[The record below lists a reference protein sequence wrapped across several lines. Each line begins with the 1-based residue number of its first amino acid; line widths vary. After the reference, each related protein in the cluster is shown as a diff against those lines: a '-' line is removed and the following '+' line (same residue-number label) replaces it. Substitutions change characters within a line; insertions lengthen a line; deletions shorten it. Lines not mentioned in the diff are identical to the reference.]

1 MTFHGAK
8 RREWSNAWYGR
19 RRAQPLRMVDD
30 IKQFDYHYMVIDDDA
45 LQVAGIVNACSESG
59 IDLLGLSEFPL
70 GDGKSQLDLIA
81 EDAGILANT
90 ARLMG
95 WSLSERKSGFIIR
108 GRNRPNAMAEVLGR
122 LADAHVGV
130 LAVQAISA
138 GAGRFGAL
146 MWVKPEDVAKA
157 ATVLLSSSSRSAPP
171 YDLVEESSLE
181 SFPASDPPSWAT
193 TRIA

>member
-1 MTFHGAK
+1 V
-8 RREWSNAWYGR
+8 S
-19 RRAQPLRMVDD
+19 MVDD

-45 LQVAGIVNACSESG
+45 SQVAGIVKACSESG

-81 EDAGILANT
+81 EDARILANT

-108 GRNRPNAMAEVLGR
+108 GRNQPNAMAEVLGR

-130 LAVQAISA
+130 TAVQAIAA

-146 MWVKPEDVAKA
+146 IWVKPEDVAKA